1 MTDRTENMR
10 VFDDGKILILAGIS
24 LIFNYAFVVGPN
36 ILAVFLEDN
45 WDLEH
50 TSKCVKINGF
60 TWIGIWNS
68 IHYLVLSISGI
79 CADIALHR

>member
-10 VFDDGKILILAGIS
+10 IFDDGKILFLAGIS

-36 ILAVFLEDN
+36 IVADFLEDN